1 MGLSPPD
8 QIPGPA
14 IPFGSNTRTL
24 LSFRNKIPG
33 WGYPFRLNTRTG
45 IPPSDEIPG
54 RCYLLETK
62 YQNGVTPF
70 RSNTRKLLSFRG
82 KIPGWDDPPSE
93 LIAGRGYPHSDQ
105 IPGLC
110 CPLGTKYQDEVTPFR
125 SNTRTVLSFM
135 NKRAERK
142 ERKERKE
149 TKERKERK
157 GRNERKERKERKDR
171 LVGYPFIET
180 PCFT

>member
-1 MGLSPPD
+1 MCLNCFIGFCNFPNIPLPLQKYLLLFQKSFARLKWCAFSIYQIDPNCSTYIGLSHPD

-14 IPFGSNTRTL
+14 IPFGSKTRAV

-45 IPPSDEIPG
+45 LPPSDEIPG

-82 KIPGWDDPPSE
+82 KIPGWDDP
-93 LIAGRGYPHSDQ
+93 LQ
-105 IPGLC
+105 
-110 CPLGTKYQDEVTPFR
+110 
-125 SNTRTVLSFM
+125 N
-135 NKRAERK
+135 
-142 ERKERKE
+142 
-149 TKERKERK
+149 
-157 GRNERKERKERKDR
+157 
-171 LVGYPFIET
+171 
-180 PCFT
+180 